1 MLFGHVVIIFI
12 YALYKGELEHRSVK
26 RYYARTNKTRVATQ
40 IARIHRRE
48 RILRREFER
57 RRQSNAQVTE
67 SLRQKKISH
76 HHHITHSRNHPLK
89 VALWLSLRAGD
100 PRYLVRRTEFVLK
113 WFKHNVLYCAEF
125 ST

>member
-1 MLFGHVVIIFI
+1 MKEKRSKGIADAGSEFTVAFGYTETGSI
-12 YALYKGELEHRSVK
+12 
-26 RYYARTNKTRVATQ
+26 
-40 IARIHRRE
+40 
-48 RILRREFER
+48 ER